1 MKALVLGA
9 GMMGKALAYDLKK
22 NNYETVAADV
32 DEKKA
37 EEVAEAAGCEAATCD
52 VADEKAVLAL
62 MQDCD
67 VAISA
72 VPYFFN
78 YNLAQSAVEAGCHF
92 CDLGGNNDIVNK
104 ELSLH
109 EKAVKSDVL
118 IVPDCG
124 LAPGMT
130 NVIAGLA
137 IAETKAAEV
146 HIRVGGLPQNPKPP
160 LNYTLVFSVHGLL
173 NEYKEPAVV
182 IRNGKVKKVESLTE
196 VEEIDFPP
204 IGVLEAFQTSG
215 GTSTLIQTYKDTVT
229 ELDYKTIRYKGHCA
243 KIKALFDVGMC
254 SEDPVEVG
262 PCTVTPRNVLS
273 KVLERTLSHQD
284 KDMVLVR
291 VFAKGETEKTYEAID
306 YYDENLKMTAMART
320 TAFPT
325 SVIAQMM
332 ANNTITERGAL
343 PPERVVPG
351 AQFLEEL
358 KKRQI
363 MVCRKSK
370 SPRD

>member
-22 NNYETVAADV
+22 NNFDTVVTDV
-32 DEKKA
+32 DRKKA
-37 EEVAEAAGCEAATCD
+37 EEVAAYIQGEAAHCD
-52 VADEKAVLAL
+52 VTDKKSVLAL
-62 MQDCD
+62 MKDCE
-67 VAISA
+67 VAVSA

-78 YNLAQSAVEAGCHF
+78 YQLAQSAVEAGCHF

-109 EKAVKSDVL
+109 EKAAKNDVL

-130 NVIAGLA
+130 NVIAALG
-137 IAETKAAEV
+137 IQETHAEEV

-173 NEYKEPAVV
+173 NEYKEPAVI
-182 IRNGKVKKVESLTE
+182 IRDGRIQQVESLTE
-196 VEEIDFPP
+196 AEEINFPP

-215 GTSTLIQTYKDTVT
+215 GTSTLPQTYKGKLQ

-254 SEDPVEVG
+254 SEDLIEVG
-262 PCTVTPRNVLS
+262 SCTVKPRDVLS
-273 KVLERTLSHQD
+273 IVLEKTLPHQE

-291 VFAKGETEKTYEAID
+291 VTAQGETKKVYEMID
-306 YYDENLKMTAMART
+306 YYDEDLDMTAMART

-325 SVIAQMM
+325 SIIAQMM
-332 ANNTITERGAL
+332 AKGTITERGAA

-351 AQFLEEL
+351 RQFMEEL

-363 MVCRKSK
+363 IIHEK
-370 SPRD
+370 